1 MIICDTHCDTLY
13 NLVAH
18 PGEPL
23 DVTMDALRKGG
34 VSLQTLAMYVGKGRK
49 GDVEKLF
56 ADMFRQMERLEAEG
70 WKRVDD
76 PSEAVDGQVAVMLSV
91 EGCEPFD
98 PGLHVIEE
106 YRRRGVRMAA
116 ITWNH
121 ENTLAYPAM
130 GGDTR
135 GLKPY
140 GLEAVRLMQ
149 KIGIAADVSHLND
162 AGVTDILEKCDLPP
176 MASHSNCRALVD
188 HPRNISDDLLR
199 QIFAKGGYVGV
210 NFWPTIVGEPATI
223 DRVIDH
229 IAHMYD
235 VGGEGKV
242 GFGSD
247 FDGIERKPEG
257 LNGPADFP
265 KLLDALRRRGFSER
279 DVEDIAGRAL
289 LNYYRRICSAAG

>member
-13 NLVAH
+13 ALVTR
-18 PGEPL
+18 PGAPL
-23 DVTMDALRKGG
+23 DVTMERLQAGG

-49 GDVEKLF
+49 GDVEGLF
-56 ADMFRQMERLEAEG
+56 AAMFAKMAELERQG

-76 PSEAVDGQVAVMLSV
+76 PSQAVDGQVAVMLSI

-98 PGLHVIEE
+98 KGLQVVEE

-130 GGDTR
+130 SGDTR

-140 GLEAVRLMQ
+140 GLEAIRLMQ

-162 AGVTDILEKCDLPP
+162 AGVYDILEKCDLPP
-176 MASHSNCRALVD
+176 MASHSNCRALVN
-188 HPRNISDDLLR
+188 HPRNLSDDLLR

-210 NFWPTIVGEPATI
+210 NFWPTIIGEPATI
-223 DRVIDH
+223 DRIIDH

-235 VGGEGKV
+235 LGGEGKV

-257 LNGPADFP
+257 VNSPADFP
-265 KLLDALRRRGFSER
+265 RILEGLRRRGFSET
-279 DVEDIAGRAL
+279 DVESVAGQAL
-289 LNYYRRICSAAG
+289 LGYYRRIAV

>member
-1 MIICDTHCDTLY
+1 MITCDTHCDTLY
-13 NLVAH
+13 ALVTR
-18 PGEPL
+18 PGAPL
-23 DVTMDALRKGG
+23 DVTMERLKAGG

-49 GDVEKLF
+49 GDVEGLF
-56 ADMFRQMERLEAEG
+56 AAMFAKMAELERQG

-76 PSEAVDGQVAVMLSV
+76 PSQAVDGQVAVMLSI

-98 PGLHVIEE
+98 KGLQVVEE
-106 YRRRGVRMAA
+106 YRHRGVRMAA

-130 GGDTR
+130 SGDTR

-140 GLEAVRLMQ
+140 GLEAIRLMQ

-162 AGVTDILEKCDLPP
+162 AGVYDILEKCDLPP
-176 MASHSNCRALVD
+176 MASHSNCRALVN
-188 HPRNISDDLLR
+188 HPRNLSDDLLR

-210 NFWPTIVGEPATI
+210 NFWPTIIGEPATI
-223 DRVIDH
+223 DRIIDH

-235 VGGEGKV
+235 LGGEGKV

-257 LNGPADFP
+257 VNSPADFP
-265 KLLDALRRRGFSER
+265 RILEGLRRRGFSET
-279 DVEDIAGRAL
+279 DVESVAGQAL
-289 LNYYRRICSAAG
+289 LGYYRRIAV

>member
-13 NLVAH
+13 TLATR
-18 PGEPL
+18 PGAPL
-23 DVTMDALRKGG
+23 DVTMEALQKGG
-34 VSLQTLAMYVGKGRK
+34 VSLQTLAMYCGRGRQ

-56 ADMFRQMERLEAEG
+56 AEMFRQMELLEAAG
-70 WKRVDD
+70 WRRVDD
-76 PSEAVDGQVAVMLSV
+76 PGDAVDGQVSVMLSV

-98 PGLHVIEE
+98 LGLQVIEE

-130 GGDTR
+130 SGSDK

-140 GLEAVRLMQ
+140 GLEAIRLMQ

-162 AGVTDILEKCDLPP
+162 AGVWDILNKCDLPP
-176 MASHSNCRALVD
+176 MASHSNCRALVN
-188 HPRNISDDLLR
+188 HPRNLSDDLLR
-199 QIFAKGGYVGV
+199 AIFEKGGYVGV
-210 NFWPTIVGEPATI
+210 NFWPTIVGEPADI

-229 IAHMYD
+229 ICHMYEI
-235 VGGEGKV
+235 GGEGKV

-247 FDGIERKPEG
+247 FDGIERKPRG

-265 KLLDALRRRGFSER
+265 ALIDGLRRRGFAEK
-279 DVEDIAGRAL
+279 DVADIAGLGL
-289 LNYYRRICSAAG
+289 LNYYRRIAV